1 MNVTVNTQ
9 FKFASVWLT
18 KQEQNDPNIEEE
30 IDKLA
35 KKYKSQKYKFI
46 VYKSGKRDLVELTKG
61 LLEHNKNLCR

>member
-35 KKYKSQKYKFI
+35 KKCKSQKYKFI

-61 LLEHNKNLCR
+61 LLAHNKNLCR

>member
-35 KKYKSQKYKFI
+35 KKYKS
-46 VYKSGKRDLVELTKG
+46 
-61 LLEHNKNLCR
+61 